1 MMTKSNSLQGWL
13 RRVQLENAHWISHP
27 IFKSPYLYHGML
39 FLAVCVGTVV
49 YYSGP
54 PEALFDTFHVDFE
67 VYASTFNSK
76 EFTALIVA
84 VTALSA
90 TAFTYFIQFS
100 AQIVSRWNKI
110 QPFFSRY
117 SERFY
122 HGYAQLDILTFWG
135 AIAIFYIAVI
145 SITIVTF
152 SCISEEHPME
162 TCSEWYNFDYIL
174 KIVAMIG
181 AGQSQ
186 IMRIYL
192 CPDFYGDVI
201 YPFAFTIRTTFFLW
215 WTLIGLR
222 EGVTL
227 MALVCLNEIRYNVK
241 WFYLSENTKSRN
253 RKKQRMKEKIEMV
266 LSRQKEKE
274 EVIIAGEEVDAGA
287 AGGKPK
293 EGVAAT
299 TRPSALDKIDEEVPV
314 SSEFSVDNEAKVDES
329 KTGDSASGLEMDDN
343 DSDEG
348 KLDHYIAEDSSS
360 ITFVFSLLWTLISG
374 DHYGTAS
381 IRLYSD
387 GFLTAQNEALCRL
400 FDVISFFFSFG
411 RIIYLGLVYNETL
424 IVYQANNVRI
434 RVAVCL
440 FVLLGVK
447 WVSQFV
453 IERILVRL
461 ERSVREM
468 EEENHSMRVSLDMLL
483 PPGVIDNLIHSI
495 NKESRQRRK
504 NLLVES
510 NKQID
515 PIVTSEFIVY
525 RIPAG
530 EDNET
535 ALIDAPINHGASGSS
550 GGISANSESSAMYTS
565 DSNDESERSEE
576 SWFKYVN
583 SSMAGTT

>member
-1 MMTKSNSLQGWL
+1 MG
-13 RRVQLENAHWISHP
+13 E
-27 IFKSPYLYHGML
+27 
-39 FLAVCVGTVV
+39 
-49 YYSGP
+49 YYIDERKLHYSRA
-54 PEALFDTFHVDFE
+54 EDRSS
-67 VYASTFNSK
+67 STF
-76 EFTALIVA
+76 
-84 VTALSA
+84 
-90 TAFTYFIQFS
+90 
-100 AQIVSRWNKI
+100 
-110 QPFFSRY
+110 
-117 SERFY
+117 
-122 HGYAQLDILTFWG
+122 
-135 AIAIFYIAVI
+135 
-145 SITIVTF
+145 
-152 SCISEEHPME
+152 
-162 TCSEWYNFDYIL
+162 
-174 KIVAMIG
+174 
-181 AGQSQ
+181 
-186 IMRIYL
+186 
-192 CPDFYGDVI
+192 
-201 YPFAFTIRTTFFLW
+201 
-215 WTLIGLR
+215 
-222 EGVTL
+222 
-227 MALVCLNEIRYNVK
+227 
-241 WFYLSENTKSRN
+241 
-253 RKKQRMKEKIEMV
+253 V
-266 LSRQKEKE
+266 L
-274 EVIIAGEEVDAGA
+274 A
-287 AGGKPK
+287 
-293 EGVAAT
+293 
-299 TRPSALDKIDEEVPV
+299 
-314 SSEFSVDNEAKVDES
+314 
-329 KTGDSASGLEMDDN
+329 
-343 DSDEG
+343 
-348 KLDHYIAEDSSS
+348 
-360 ITFVFSLLWTLISG
+360 LLWTVISG

-495 NKESRQRRK
+495 NKESRQRKK

-510 NKQID
+510 NKKQID

-535 ALIDAPINHGASGSS
+535 ALIDAPINHGAAGSS